1 MSYRHTLTSIRASLL
16 ANERAIRACEADA
29 PSVAARRHLARAR
42 ALHNA
47 AMDMVTAA
55 LAAPYDII
63 DPPPAA
69 RATAAQGMAR

>member
-42 ALHNA
+42 ALNIA

-63 DPPPAA
+63 DPPPTARPAA
-69 RATAAQGMAR
+69 PQGMAR